1 MSGGPSMM
9 AGQMQMTNLIP
20 GGPSAQV
27 IDQKELKAIQKI
39 KERRIKD
46 PYTLF
51 PSLYTVKDESK

>member
-1 MSGGPSMM
+1 MM